1 MAVGPWVPVPAVP
14 PRQAASPRG
23 QVCEWGCGCGC
34 HSEDHI
40 QTMVDKHA
48 RIHRHT
54 QTGRQTHTHTHT
66 HISEKIRHQTY
77 TQIYSYTQRNSIFCC
92 ESENLITPSV
102 LSSVCLLFHLL
113 IAGVSLYR
121 SIALSLC
128 LSADIHAV
136 RNWTA
141 CVPFLFCGDSS
152 FWRISLCPPLS
163 YSHTQAVDQ
172 KTHSIQKLSGRPL
185 HSI

>member
-1 MAVGPWVPVPAVP
+1 
-14 PRQAASPRG
+14 
-23 QVCEWGCGCGC
+23 
-34 HSEDHI
+34 
-40 QTMVDKHA
+40 MVDKHA

-121 SIALSLC
+121 SIALSICRHSCCKKLDC
-128 LSADIHAV
+128 MC
-136 RNWTA
+136 T
-141 CVPFLFCGDSS
+141 FLVLWGFFILEDFFMSTSVVFTHPGCGSENTQHS
-152 FWRISLCPPLS
+152 KTLWATLTLYLTSCFTSQSI
-163 YSHTQAVDQ
+163 YSIAIIEWPV
-172 KTHSIQKLSGRPL
+172 LL
-185 HSI
+185 VLWFN